1 MPNVTMKAR
10 DTIAAKL
17 AECFITIGSRRY
29 NFMQMIDMEAKVE
42 KTKTTVP
49 RLGAIMAGHKSC
61 GMEGTFSGTAHYNQ
75 SVLRQ
80 ALLDYKNTG
89 EDVYFEMQITN
100 DDPTSDAGRQTII
113 FYDCNT
119 DGGVLAKFD
128 ADGEYLDEEIEG
140 TFEDFSMPESFA
152 INVDMSG
159 MQNTVNSGDDIDGFM
174 TKLTDSVNEAVD
186 NMTEGVHE

>member
-61 GMEGTFSGTAHYNQ
+61 GMEGTFSGTAHY
-75 SVLRQ
+75 
-80 ALLDYKNTG
+80 KNTG

-152 INVDMSG
+152 NL
-159 MQNTVNSGDDIDGFM
+159 TGF
-174 TKLTDSVNEAVD
+174 LTN
-186 NMTEGVHE
+186 